1 MAILDPDLVDYLLWA
16 SRTKGLSPNTLRVR
30 EQVLRKLAIV
40 VGVPLRDVHPGHLL
54 NWERMEVAGRAAE
67 TKRAYVSHVS
77 SFYAYL
83 LRTKVINDD
92 PSVML
97 TRPKMPK
104 PLPRPIGEADLA
116 LAIKSASPKMAVMLV
131 LASYAGLRCLEI
143 AQLGWQDVMQRED
156 QYVIAVR
163 HGKGDRDRMVPVGQ
177 YVIDVIRQYGTKT
190 RGPMFLGREGQQIL
204 PRSVSQMINEHLRRL
219 EIPATAHKLRARY
232 GTVVAQSSNDL
243 TLAAE
248 LCGWA
253 STETAKYYVLPN
265 RKLVGDVIQSLERL
279 AHN

>member
-1 MAILDPDLVDYLLWA
+1 MAIFDTDLVEYLLWA

-30 EQVLRKLAIV
+30 EQVLRKLHVV
-40 VGVPLRDVHPGHLL
+40 VGVPLREVHPGHLL
-54 NWERMEVAGRAAE
+54 NWERLEVAGRAPE
-67 TKRAYVSHVS
+67 TRRAYVSHVS

-83 LRTKVINDD
+83 MRQRIISDD

-104 PLPRPIGEADLA
+104 PLPRPISEEDLA
-116 LAIKSASPKMAVMLV
+116 VAIKRATPKMAAMLV

-143 AQLGWQDVMQRED
+143 AQLTWQDVMLRDGQH
-156 QYVIAVR
+156 VIAVR
-163 HGKGDRDRMVPVGQ
+163 HGKGDRDRMVPVGP
-177 YVIDVIRQYGTKT
+177 YVIEVIRNYGTKT

-219 EIPATAHKLRARY
+219 DIPVTAHKLRARY

-265 RKLVGDVIQSLERL
+265 RKLVGDVLTSLEAL
-279 AHN
+279 ARP